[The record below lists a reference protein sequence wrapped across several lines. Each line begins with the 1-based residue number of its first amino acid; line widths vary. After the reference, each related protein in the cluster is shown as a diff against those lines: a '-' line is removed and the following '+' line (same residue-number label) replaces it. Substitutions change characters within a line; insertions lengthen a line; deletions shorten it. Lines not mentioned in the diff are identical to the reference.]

1 MPAMAARPLVAV
13 LDTNVVIAALL
24 WNGPPS
30 SLLTRATERQDLI
43 LVTSPPLLAELAD
56 ILALPKFRNRLADGA
71 PSVEELVVAY
81 RDATVLVTP
90 RDVPRVVPDDVD
102 DDHVIAAAV
111 AARAQ
116 CIVTGDRTHLLPLGA
131 HGDIAIISPRQCL
144 DLLGP

>member
-1 MPAMAARPLVAV
+1 
-13 LDTNVVIAALL
+13 
-24 WNGPPS
+24 
-30 SLLTRATERQDLI
+30 
-43 LVTSPPLLAELAD
+43 
-56 ILALPKFRNRLADGA
+56 
-71 PSVEELVVAY
+71 VAY